1 MGGWFF
7 SSFFF
12 LLISH
17 YSFIQLLAWYTQL
30 LVFWDFFPSHKNMVV
45 ARYSGHIE
53 SDLNSEVMNKGMNTK
68 PLNKMEIWRH
78 MLLQNNTCGVA
89 VLEMKQKIAKLC
101 CEGRQ
106 PRNLVTVMSPEYRFQ
121 MQETCLHDDWLD
133 LLFLLEVS
141 NCSGSQS
148 THARDPARSNLFGK
162 GPGQG
167 ATNVTFF
174 LHLNKQLCKQASK
187 ASS

>member
-1 MGGWFF
+1 M
-7 SSFFF
+7 
-12 LLISH
+12 
-17 YSFIQLLAWYTQL
+17 
-30 LVFWDFFPSHKNMVV
+30 K
-45 ARYSGHIE
+45 
-53 SDLNSEVMNKGMNTK
+53 KGMGTK
-68 PLNKMEIWRH
+68 SLNKMQIWRH
-78 MLLQNNTCGVA
+78 VLMQNNASEDPCCCKTTHVGV
-89 VLEMKQKIAKLC
+89 VLLEMKQKIAKLC

-106 PRNLVTVMSPEYRFQ
+106 PRNLLTVMSPEYRFQ

-174 LHLNKQLCKQASK
+174 LHLNKELCKQASK
-187 ASS
+187 QSLFLAAI